1 MRKNLEIHG
10 KYTSDKLPQHL
21 MLTGLAAG
29 LINGLLGTGGGILVV
44 LMLGFFYP
52 KLPPKDRFACALT
65 VMLPT
70 SALSMLFWA
79 GELAVMPRLFR
90 WLLPAAAGGLL
101 GGFLLDRLQTRWLAK
116 LFALLTIYAGA
127 VMLMRA

>member
-1 MRKNLEIHG
+1 MFFRF
-10 KYTSDKLPQHL
+10 DKFTLLL

-29 LINGLLGTGGGILVV
+29 LVNGLLGTGGGILVV
-44 LMLGFFYP
+44 LMLGYLYP

-70 SALSMLFWA
+70 SLVSVFFWA
-79 GELAVMPRLFR
+79 RELPELPFILRYVI
-90 WLLPAAAGGLL
+90 PAAAGGLL
-101 GGFLLDRLQTRWLAK
+101 GGFLLDKIKTKWLAK

-127 VMLMRA
+127 VMLIRA